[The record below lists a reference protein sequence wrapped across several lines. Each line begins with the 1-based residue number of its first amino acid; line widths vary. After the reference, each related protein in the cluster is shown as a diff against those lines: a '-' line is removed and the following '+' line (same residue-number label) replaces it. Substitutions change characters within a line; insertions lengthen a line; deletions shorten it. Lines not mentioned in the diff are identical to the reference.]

1 MEYEN
6 NSLALCDFMQHIIII
21 ILITTTTTTT
31 TTIIIIVIVI
41 AILDAIPLNPS
52 SNMNSNFILST
63 KGSTLNDS
71 MV

>member
-6 NSLALCDFMQHIIII
+6 NSLALYDFMQHIIII
-21 ILITTTTTTT
+21 IILITT